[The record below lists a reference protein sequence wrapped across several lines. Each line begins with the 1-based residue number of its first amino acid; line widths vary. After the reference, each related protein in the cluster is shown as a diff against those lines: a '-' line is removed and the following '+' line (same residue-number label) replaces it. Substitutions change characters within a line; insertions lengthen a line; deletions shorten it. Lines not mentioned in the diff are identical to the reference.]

1 MLRIVFSLLFYLT
14 IFSIKHLNPYAFF
27 MLTSSIGLFLID
39 ELGCI
44 LRLYPWAGPC
54 IFLYFLM
61 KFLFALDGKKE
72 KQVSKAWTH
81 VPCKQFNTL
90 QLMHSD
96 FIIKMQIKSE
106 GQCSGIC
113 SSKEP
118 LKVFL
123 FESGQ
128 GNVACFRGA
137 TIKLKNCQVKGNAM
151 VEERLTQ
158 ASLHFQVM
166 MAFQCLQL
174 H

>member
-1 MLRIVFSLLFYLT
+1 ML
-14 IFSIKHLNPYAFF
+14 A
-27 MLTSSIGLFLID
+27 SSIGLFLID
-39 ELGCI
+39 VLGCI

-54 IFLYFLM
+54 ILLYFLR
-61 KFLFALDGKKE
+61 KFLFALDGKN
-72 KQVSKAWTH
+72 SKAWTY

-96 FIIKMQIKSE
+96 SIIKMQIKSE

-123 FESGQ
+123 FESGR

-137 TIKLKNCQVKGNAM
+137 TIKLNNWQVKGNAM

-158 ASLHFQVM
+158 ASLHFQLM